1 MDILLFQDADRLT
14 QRLIEFLEG
23 RGHAVT
29 LVRDLQ
35 AMRQVGRAADFDV
48 LLLDMHIA
56 TFDPMDFLESQCR
69 FGQAGRTVLLSLDDK
84 LCGEVFRLGIAQENV
99 IGDAPDLVTVAEI
112 IERIGHDVSELDET
126 NEPDETSEPLD
137 VGEAKGVQAAEPTVP
152 VKPNPQ
158 SRAPHGRV
166 VVVASHKGGTG
177 KSTVSMHLVVGF
189 MQQGLSVACVD
200 LDQSQLSLTRFLENR
215 GGFARSHGIELS
227 MPAHIAPVWNEG
239 DLEVLQKSLLDLRR
253 RRDVVVVD
261 CPAGYAQGTRVAI
274 GLADVLITPIND
286 SFIDLDLLAVLEP
299 KTLAFRR
306 LGPFGEA
313 VAEARRRVGEVER
326 SALDWIVLRNRLTS
340 LGAHNKEQMADAL
353 TSLSERLDF
362 RQGEGLSERVIYR
375 ELFLEGLTLLDLRQ
389 AGLERSLSLSHV
401 AARQELRGLLELI
414 SSREPAVTGPRQA
427 VA

>member
-1 MDILLFQDADRLT
+1 MNILLFQDAGHLT

-29 LVRDLQ
+29 QVRDLE
-35 AMRQVGRAADFDV
+35 ALRRVGRAADFDV

-56 TFDPMDFLESQCR
+56 TFDPMAFLESQCR
-69 FGQAGRTVLLSLDDK
+69 FGQAGRTILLSLDEN
-84 LCGEVFRLGIAQENV
+84 LCGEVFRLGIAEENV
-99 IGDAPDLVTVAEI
+99 IGDAPDLSSVAEI
-112 IERIGHDVSELDET
+112 VERIGQADGSEPDDT
-126 NEPDETSEPLD
+126 SEPDEASGAED
-137 VGEAKGVQAAEPTVP
+137 DREAESTAR
-152 VKPNPQ
+152 VKPDPQ
-158 SRAPHGRV
+158 NRVSNGRV

-177 KSTVSMHLVVGF
+177 KSTVSMHLVAGF

-215 GGFARSHGIELS
+215 GGFARSHDIELS
-227 MPAHIAPVWNEG
+227 MPAHIAPVWSEG

-253 RRDVVVVD
+253 RRDIVVVD

-313 VAEARRRVGEVER
+313 VADARRRVGQVER
-326 SALDWIVLRNRLTS
+326 SALDWI
-340 LGAHNKEQMADAL
+340 GP
-353 TSLSERLDF
+353 
-362 RQGEGLSERVIYR
+362 
-375 ELFLEGLTLLDLRQ
+375 TL
-389 AGLERSLSLSHV
+389 
-401 AARQELRGLLELI
+401 
-414 SSREPAVTGPRQA
+414 
-427 VA
+427 

>member
-1 MDILLFQDADRLT
+1 MNILLFQDAGHLT

-29 LVRDLQ
+29 QVRDLK
-35 AMRQVGRAADFDV
+35 ALRRVGRAADFDV

-56 TFDPMDFLESQCR
+56 TFDPMAFLESQCR
-69 FGQAGRTVLLSLDDK
+69 FGQAGRTILLSLDEN
-84 LCGEVFRLGIAQENV
+84 LCGEVFRLGIAEENV
-99 IGDAPDLVTVAEI
+99 IGDAPDLSSVAEI
-112 IERIGHDVSELDET
+112 VERIGQADGSEPDDT
-126 NEPDETSEPLD
+126 SEPDEASGAED
-137 VGEAKGVQAAEPTVP
+137 DREAESTAR
-152 VKPNPQ
+152 VKPDPQ
-158 SRAPHGRV
+158 NRVSNGRV

-177 KSTVSMHLVVGF
+177 KSTVSMHLVAGF

-215 GGFARSHGIELS
+215 GGFARSHDIELS
-227 MPAHIAPVWNEG
+227 MPAHIAPVWSEG

-253 RRDVVVVD
+253 RRDIVVVD

-313 VAEARRRVGEVER
+313 VADARRRVGQVER

-389 AGLERSLSLSHV
+389 VGLERRLSLSHV
-401 AARQELRGLLELI
+401 AARQELRSLLELI

>member
-56 TFDPMDFLESQCR
+56 TFDPMAFLESQCR
-69 FGQAGRTVLLSLDDK
+69 FGQAGRTVLLSLDDN

-126 NEPDETSEPLD
+126 NEPDETSEPLEM
-137 VGEAKGVQAAEPTVP
+137 GEAKDAQAAEPTVP
-152 VKPNPQ
+152 AKPNPQ

-189 MQQGLSVACVD
+189 MQQGLNVACVD

-215 GGFARSHGIELS
+215 GGFARSHDIELS

-239 DLEVLQKSLLDLRR
+239 DLEMLQKSLLDLRR

-286 SFIDLDLLAVLEP
+286 SFVDLDLLAVLEP

-306 LGPFGEA
+306 LGPLGEA
-313 VAEARRRVGEVER
+313 VSEARRRVGQVDR

-340 LGAHNKEQMADAL
+340 LGAHNKAQMADAL
-353 TSLSERLDF
+353 TALSERLDF

-414 SSREPAVTGPRQA
+414 SSRGPAVAGPREA